1 MKPGEPTVQAVS
13 HPETAPMVLA
23 EATREGASPSHP
35 SPGAK
40 LGVGG
45 GVDLMPVSS

>member
-23 EATREGASPSHP
+23 EATGGVSPSHP